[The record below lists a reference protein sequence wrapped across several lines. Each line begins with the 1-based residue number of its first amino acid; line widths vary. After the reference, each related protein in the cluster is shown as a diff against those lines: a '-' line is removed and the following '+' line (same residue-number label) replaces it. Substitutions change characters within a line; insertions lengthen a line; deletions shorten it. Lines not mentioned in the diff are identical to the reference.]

1 MQDNKQYILIL
12 IALLVLGGLGFYFV
26 SSNSTED
33 TSTPESAMMETAPAM
48 DADKMMAED
57 SMAADDSDSMMMET
71 MEAPEGATAYMITE
85 GTASYTV
92 QKEWL
97 EKPIESVTGT
107 TEDVGGQGWLSADD
121 GSLYVMANADLAGLV
136 TGSDARDKDVAAM
149 WDKSTVAT
157 LMLELDT
164 STITLGEEFTLEAPA
179 MLTINDVEQEVTFA
193 VTGTVTE
200 EGFTATGT
208 GDILITDFGVTPPT
222 VAGLYGVADE
232 ASVSFEVTGQAN

>member
-1 MQDNKQYILIL
+1 
-12 IALLVLGGLGFYFV
+12 
-26 SSNSTED
+26 
-33 TSTPESAMMETAPAM
+33 METEATM
-48 DADKMMAED
+48 DGDKMMADD
-57 SMAADDSDSMMMET
+57 SMAADDSDSMMMDAMDAMDA
-71 MEAPEGATAYMITE
+71 MEAPEGATVYMITE

-97 EKPIESVTGT
+97 EKPVESVTGT

-136 TGSDARDKDVAAM
+136 TGSAARDKDVAAM